1 MHLLGHLL
9 VAELLLLSS
18 ALILDALD
26 VGLERVSMLSWDGR
40 VAGWQ
45 GGRVA
50 DGSMIERG

>member
-45 GGRVA
+45 GGRW
-50 DGSMIERG
+50 